1 MSIRDVIPMPT
12 PVTLGGVGYLA
23 SELRLLDLAKLQ
35 AFVDSRHPS
44 PYDAACGAIVAGA
57 AERSLEW
64 KRLLAATVE
73 AQAAW
78 PKEPGSPE
86 ADELLASRGGRMLL
100 IGLVLARE
108 QPDLSGADLSR
119 IYDVT
124 TAAEFVRLSRIA
136 WGNEPMRDLMAL
148 IDGPE
153 AGSGK
158 GPDWARL
165 WVEYGL
171 EFRGPAFPDLTI
183 TQFIAW
189 RRGGESYTGRVG
201 GDDHEI
207 TRISER
213 REAFWQSLEV
223 TTDEP
228 ENVHVRG

>member
-1 MSIRDVIPMPT
+1 VSIRDVIPMPT

-23 SELRLLDLAKLQ
+23 SELRLHDLAQLQ

-44 PYDAACGAIVAGA
+44 PYDAACGAIAIGA
-57 AERSLEW
+57 ESRSLEW

-86 ADELLASRGGRMLL
+86 ADEFLSSREGRMIL

-108 QPDLSGADLSR
+108 HPGLGRDDLSR
-119 IYDVT
+119 IYAAT
-124 TAAEFVRLSRIA
+124 TAGEFARLSRIA
-136 WGNEPMRDLMAL
+136 WGNEPMRELMAL

-153 AGSGK
+153 ESGGK
-158 GPDWARL
+158 GPDWGRL
-165 WVEYGL
+165 WVEYGR

-183 TQFIAW
+183 SQFVAW
-189 RRGGESYTGRVG
+189 RRGGECYTGRVG

-207 TRISER
+207 ARISER
-213 REAFWQSLEV
+213 REAFWQSIE
-223 TTDEP
+223 TTTNRP
-228 ENVHVRG
+228 EDVHVRG